1 MTPDPNQPPPRRKR
15 PRKRVLAALAAVV
28 VLSTPWTMTTTLVN
42 WAGAWFLGSGV
53 VRVEHAVLYPGGTL
67 LLHGVSI
74 QAPNSAS
81 VATVDRLQASFRWGE
96 LTAGRIR
103 ELNLQGTRIQVTHDT
118 TTGTT
123 NSADLLAVLTP
134 PPSSPPAAKTLPTLQ
149 FDAVTIAGTITISP
163 LPQWL
168 VKAPTQFTYLLQA
181 DVQCTPTNGWNGHMH
196 GLVQHPALT
205 VHLDANGAVDATTT
219 GSIAWSS
226 NARLYDPKQ
235 IQLLLD
241 GLPIARRLHIQQC
254 DIAAANSGTLTLTAS
269 KLDTFTTQTKL
280 ALHQAA
286 FTWEHNLNIS
296 CPMVMD
302 IQVQKQA
309 RQIQATMAI
318 TAQTSAVTGR
328 WGNYGLRQGTLGAQV
343 ILQDNYAP
351 TQVRLEQCALQD
363 VTLSTDTIPGIQHI
377 TLGQLDATGQWQP
390 ESSQLNLET
399 KHTTLAGHLAA
410 LGNMDYQGHFDL
422 LNGVL
427 IWRDQLSR
435 LQSVQWQIK
444 QGQLLTSVDNT
455 WLDTLGSTLRFPAQQ
470 RVELSLAELQQAGRW
485 TTAGKVTLDSPTTF
499 RWELKDT
506 ATVHPPT
513 VYVGGAIFQT
523 QGQMDLGVSKS
534 LSAIATLLECDTIN
548 LRSTK
553 GWELSGKKLRLDLPQ
568 CDWNNQGSLTTL
580 VRTLTAEALSGN
592 VTVTAPSLK
601 KLVLPWEIDAF
612 KLVNL
617 AYTSKDMAQTGHF
630 DQLAMQ
636 RWTLGDPGSLA
647 LIRGSDIT
655 LRTAEYQRKPEL
667 LTLSLAQLSYNH
679 PELFAEAEA
688 LRPWLPKL
696 PAEVRGLIDCA
707 GDALQLNQ
715 LTLTQA
721 NSVLQKLQGRLDLSN
736 FETGTDDVVSKL
748 KYRMSGLSLNVLGW
762 YDSDTSVNG
771 WLFPEFNGQIANLTA
786 DKNSLSKVMLAG
798 SYKAGLLLL
807 PTVKLT
813 TMGGA
818 ITGAI
823 GYNFMT
829 GVMPAS
835 ELKITGLDLLQ
846 VTQNMQPDNFLLD
859 GKFSGQINLARDLG
873 KDFRGSVSIAADG
886 PGLLEVKTLPELQ
899 TMLMNQFGSDLT
911 KLIMQDLRHY
921 PYVAGTVLLTS
932 QPAGAEVTVD
942 FTRKDFAASEKRE
955 VKVILD
961 GRDMIVRDP
970 INIKDLTI
978 GINTSLEQLLA
989 SATGLKS
996 WLDAI
1001 MKNVNA
1007 SDDRS
1012 K

>member
-1 MTPDPNQPPPRRKR
+1 MTPDPNHPPPRRKC
-15 PRKRVLAALAAVV
+15 PRKRVLGALAAVV

-53 VRVEHAVLYPGGTL
+53 VRVEQAVLYPGGML
-67 LLHGVSI
+67 LLRGVTI
-74 QAPNSAS
+74 QAPNSAT

-103 ELNLQGTRIQVTHDT
+103 ELNLQGTRIQVNHDT

-123 NSADLLAVLTP
+123 NLTDLLAALTP
-134 PPSSPPAAKTLPTLQ
+134 PPTTPSAVKTPPTLQ

-168 VKAPTQFTYLLQA
+168 VKAPTQLSYLLQA
-181 DVQCTPTNGWNGHMH
+181 DVQCTPTTGWGGHMR

-205 VHLDANGAVDATTT
+205 VYFESNAILDATTT
-219 GSIAWSS
+219 GSIAWST

-235 IQLLLD
+235 IQPLLD
-241 GLPIARRLHIQQC
+241 GFPAVSRLHIQHC
-254 DIAAANSGTLTLTAS
+254 DIAAANSGTLTLAAGN
-269 KLDTFTTQTKL
+269 LDTFTTQTKL
-280 ALHQAA
+280 ALHQTA
-286 FTWEHNLNIS
+286 FTWENNLNIS

-302 IQVQKQA
+302 IQLEKQA
-309 RQIQATMAI
+309 RQVQATLVV
-318 TAQTSAVTGR
+318 TAQKTAMTSV

-343 ILQDNYAP
+343 LFQENYVP
-351 TQVRLEQCALQD
+351 TQVRLGQCLLHD
-363 VTLSTDTIPGIQHI
+363 VILSSETIPGIQQI
-377 TLGQLDATGQWQP
+377 TLGQLGATGQWQP
-390 ESSQLNLET
+390 ESSQLNLDT
-399 KHTTLAGHLAA
+399 KQTTLVGHLAA
-410 LGNMDYQGHFDL
+410 LGNMDYQGHFAV

-427 IWRDQLSR
+427 NWRDQLSR
-435 LQSVQWQIK
+435 LQSVQWQIE
-444 QGQLLTSVDNT
+444 QGQLLASVDNA
-455 WLDTLGSTLRFPAQQ
+455 WLDTLGSTLLFPTQQ
-470 RVELSLAELQQAGRW
+470 RVELALAELQQSGRW

-499 RWELKDT
+499 RWELKDA
-506 ATVHPPT
+506 ATVRPPT
-513 VYVGGAIFQT
+513 IYVGGGRFQT

-534 LSAIATLLECDTIN
+534 LSALATSLEFDTLN

-568 CDWNNQGSLTTL
+568 CDWNNQGSLTAL

-612 KLVNL
+612 KVVNL
-617 AYTSKDMAQTGHF
+617 SYTSKDMAQTGHF
-630 DQLAMQ
+630 DQLFMQ

-647 LIRGSDIT
+647 LIRGNDTT
-655 LRTAEYQRKPEL
+655 LSTAEYQRKPEL
-667 LTLSLAQLSYNH
+667 LTLSLTQLRYNH
-679 PELFAEAEA
+679 PELFAEADA
-688 LRPWLPKL
+688 LRPWLSKL

-707 GDALQLNQ
+707 GDSLQLNQ
-715 LTLTQA
+715 ITLTQA
-721 NSVLQKLQGRLDLSN
+721 NSVLQKVQGRLELSN

-748 KYRMSGLSLNVLGW
+748 KYRMSGLSLNVLGG

-786 DKNSLSKVMLAG
+786 DKNSLSKVVLAG

-942 FTRKDFAASEKRE
+942 FTRKDFEASEKRE

-1001 MKNVNA
+1001 KKNVNA
-1007 SDDRS
+1007 ADDQS

>member
-1 MTPDPNQPPPRRKR
+1 
-15 PRKRVLAALAAVV
+15 VLTALAVAV

-67 LLHGVSI
+67 LLRGVTI
-74 QAPNSAS
+74 QAPNSAT
-81 VATVDRLQASFRWGE
+81 VATVDRLQASFHWSE

-123 NSADLLAVLTP
+123 NLADLLAVLTP
-134 PPSSPPAAKTLPTLQ
+134 PPSSTPVAKTLPTLQ
-149 FDAVTIAGTITISP
+149 FDAVTIAGTTTISP

-181 DVQCTPTNGWNGHMH
+181 DVQCTPSTGWGGHMR
-196 GLVQHPALT
+196 GLLQHTALT
-205 VHLDANGAVDATTT
+205 VHLDANATVDATTS
-219 GSIAWSS
+219 GSVAWNA

-235 IQLLLD
+235 IQPLLD
-241 GLPIARRLHIQQC
+241 GFPAVSRLHIQQC
-254 DIAAANSGTLTLTAS
+254 DIAAANSGTLTMAVG
-269 KLDTFTTQTKL
+269 KLDTFTAQTKL
-280 ALHQAA
+280 SLPQAA
-286 FTWEHNLNIS
+286 FTWDNNLQIS
-296 CPMVMD
+296 CPMVLD
-302 IQVQKQA
+302 VQLHKLAQK
-309 RQIQATMAI
+309 IQASLAL
-318 TAQTSAVTGR
+318 TAQAFVMTSS
-328 WGNYGLRQGTLGAQV
+328 WGNYGLRQGTLGAQ
-343 ILQDNYAP
+343 ILFQDNYAP
-351 TQVRLEQCALQD
+351 AQVRLEQCVLND

-377 TLGQLDATGQWQP
+377 TLGQLGAIGQWQP

-399 KHTTLAGHLAA
+399 QKTTLAGRIAP
-410 LGNMDYQGHFDL
+410 LGNMDYQGHFAV
-422 LNGVL
+422 LNCGLV
-427 IWRDQLSR
+427 WGDQLSR
-435 LQSVQWQIK
+435 PQSVQWQIER
-444 QGQLLTSVDNT
+444 GELLAGVDNA
-455 WLDTLGSTLRFPAQQ
+455 WLDTLGSTLQFPAHQ
-470 RVELSLAELQQAGRW
+470 RVELSLAEVQHSGRW
-485 TTAGKVTLDSPTTF
+485 STAGVITLDSPTKF
-499 RWELKDT
+499 RWDIKDT
-506 ATVHPPT
+506 ATVNPPT
-513 VYVGGAIFQT
+513 FYVGGGTFQT

-534 LSAIATLLECDTIN
+534 LGAIATLLEFDTIN

-568 CDWNNQGSLTTL
+568 CDWNNQGSLTAL
-580 VRTLTAEALSGN
+580 VRTLSAEALSGN

-601 KLVLPWEIDAF
+601 NLVLPWEIDAL

-617 AYTSKDMAQTGHF
+617 SYTSKDAAQTGHF
-630 DQLAMQ
+630 DQLSVQ
-636 RWTLGDPGSLA
+636 RWTIGDPGSLA
-647 LIRGSDIT
+647 LIRGSDIM

-667 LTLSLAQLSYNH
+667 LTFSLVQLSYNH
-679 PELFAEAEA
+679 PELFAEADA

-707 GDALQLNQ
+707 GDSLQLNQ
-715 LTLTQA
+715 ISLTQA
-721 NSVLQKLQGRLDLSN
+721 NSVLQKIQGHLDLNN

-748 KYRMSGLSLNVLGW
+748 KYRLSGLSLSVLGG
-762 YDSDTSVNG
+762 YESNAGMNG
-771 WLFPEFNGQIANLTA
+771 WQLPEFNSQIAKITA
-786 DKNSLSKVMLAG
+786 DKNSLSKVLLAG

-813 TMGGA
+813 TMGGD
-818 ITGAI
+818 ITGSI
-823 GYNFMT
+823 GYNFTT

-859 GKFSGQINLARDLG
+859 GKFSGQITLARDLG
-873 KDFRGSVSIAADG
+873 KDFRGSVSVAADG
-886 PGLLEVKTLPELQ
+886 PGILEIKTLPELQ

-921 PYVAGTVLLTS
+921 PYVAGRVLLTS
-932 QPAGAEVTVD
+932 QPTGAEVTVD

-955 VKVILD
+955 VKVNLD

-978 GINTSLEQLLA
+978 GINTSLEQLMA

-996 WLDAI
+996 WFDAI
-1001 MKNVNA
+1001 KNNVNA
-1007 SDDRS
+1007 TETRS